1 MKVEIFH
8 NPRCS
13 KSRQA
18 LALLQA
24 AAQEKALDIAIVEY
38 LKTPPD
44 SDRLD
49 VLRDALGV
57 SARDMMRQN
66 ESQYRALGLADET
79 DEATLLAAM
88 AAHPILIE
96 RPIVIV
102 GKRAAICRPPELVET
117 LLQSN

>member
-1 MKVEIFH
+1 MKARILH

-24 AAQEKALDIAIVEY
+24 AAAENALDIEIVEY

-44 SDRLD
+44 TTRLAE
-49 VLRDALGV
+49 LRDMLGV
-57 SARDMMRQN
+57 TARDMMRPKEAPYRELELAA
-66 ESQYRALGLADET
+66 ES
-79 DEATLLAAM
+79 DEAALLAAM
-88 AAHPILIE
+88 AAHPILLE
-96 RPIVIV
+96 RPIVVI

-117 LLQSN
+117 LL